1 MQEVGETPETDA
13 DVSLIPWVST
23 RLPGAANTE
32 EDSGPQQR
40 RSSIDTD
47 EDNNIPHRR
56 RSTIS
61 SGEDEANGI
70 QRRRSSRVH

>member
-13 DVSLIPWVST
+13 DVSLIPWSA
-23 RLPGAANTE
+23 PNTE
-32 EDSGPQQR
+32 EDRGPQQR